1 MTNTIIVSAFDTDWA
16 WDGEN
21 SISVDIPAKT
31 PAEAMSIKK
40 NLRRIAGSNDEVLV
54 KAFRQWR
61 EDNSFTAANLRYTD
75 HVCAKRSATV
85 SEEDYTADY
94 YSWCEQ
100 MDEKYN
106 HEDNVEAFL
115 AKIERGLEI
124 SHTAAQVRYTDFIAS
139 RAILESERE
148 KALEFAKAAGASIKM
163 KPDDDDEELPF

>member
-61 EDNSFTAANLRYTD
+61 EDNSSSL
-75 HVCAKRSATV
+75 KS
-85 SEEDYTADY
+85 SE
-94 YSWCEQ
+94 
-100 MDEKYN
+100 
-106 HEDNVEAFL
+106 
-115 AKIERGLEI
+115 
-124 SHTAAQVRYTDFIAS
+124 AS
-139 RAILESERE
+139 RSLTRQPKSDALTSSRAGQFLRAKER
-148 KALEFAKAAGASIKM
+148 KLSSSQ
-163 KPDDDDEELPF
+163 KPLGLK